1 MGEMRA
7 ARTDDAVL
15 VSAALAGDRHAL
27 EEVLRSCLP
36 LVYTIVR
43 RGMADHPDVDDV
55 VQETV
60 LRVLRQLPAMRSPAQ
75 FRSWVAAIAVR
86 QVGTHLR
93 RSGANAARTAGIE
106 EALRIA
112 DERGP
117 SEDETAL
124 GVDLSRQRRQT
135 ERASRWLDAGNRAL
149 LSLWWLELAGELSR
163 ADLAAAVGTSVA
175 HAGVRVQR
183 LRAQLEQSRAAVS
196 ALEARP
202 RCARLGEVVAGW
214 DGRPGPLWRK
224 RVARHVR
231 SCPACSRAA
240 GGMVA
245 TERLLPTLA
254 LLPVPAGLT
263 TTLVGNAAALPAAVA
278 AGSGAGLS
286 AGLLGAAGQAVA
298 AHPILATVTAGV
310 LAIAGTASTAR
321 LSDPEPPRPPAVA
334 APARV
339 PAPEPSLARSPS
351 SSPTAPASG
360 RQPASAAPP
369 ATRPGP
375 LRIGPVSLEAQNAPG
390 RYVATATGLGVL
402 EPATA
407 GSDVATR
414 GRASFRA
421 VPGLNDAACFSFR
434 YADGRYLRHS
444 SWRLRLSPN
453 EGTPLFRGDA
463 TFCVRG
469 GAEAGSV
476 ALESS
481 NYPGWF
487 LRHRDDQ
494 LWVDYSDASAA
505 FRADSSFLVRS
516 ALSE

>member
-1 MGEMRA
+1 MRA

-15 VSAALAGDRHAL
+15 VSAALTGDRHAL
-27 EEVLRSCLP
+27 EELLRSCLP

-43 RGMADHPDVDDV
+43 RGLGDHPDVDDV
-55 VQETV
+55 VQETL

-106 EALRIA
+106 EAARIA
-112 DERGP
+112 DERSP

-135 ERASRWLDAGNRAL
+135 ERASRWLDADNRAL

-163 ADLAAAVGTSVA
+163 AELAAAAGTSVA

-183 LRAQLEQSRAAVS
+183 MRAQLEVSRAVVA

-202 RCARLGEVVAGW
+202 GCARLGEVVAGW
-214 DGRPGPLWRK
+214 DGGPGPLWRK

-245 TERLLPTLA
+245 TERLLPALA
-254 LLPVPAGLT
+254 LLPVPAGLA
-263 TTLVGNAAALPAAVA
+263 TTLVGNAALPAAVA
-278 AGSGAGLS
+278 AGSGAGVS

-310 LAIAGTASTAR
+310 LAIGGTATTAR
-321 LSDPEPPRPPAVA
+321 LSDPETPRPPAVA

-339 PAPEPSLARSPS
+339 PSPEASSPRSPS
-351 SSPTAPASG
+351 SSPAAVASSPASPG
-360 RQPASAAPP
+360 AVPS
-369 ATRPGP
+369 ATRPGS

-407 GSDVATR
+407 GSDEATR
-414 GRASFRA
+414 GRVSFRV
-421 VPGLNDAACFSFR
+421 VPGLNDAACYSFR
-434 YADGRYLRHS
+434 YADGRYLRHL
-444 SWRLRLSPN
+444 SWRLRLSPD

-463 TFCVRG
+463 TFCART
-469 GAEAGSV
+469 GAGVGSV

-487 LRHRDDQ
+487 LRHRADQ
-494 LWVDYSDASAA
+494 LWVDRADASSA

>member
-7 ARTDDAVL
+7 TRTDDADL
-15 VSAALAGDRHAL
+15 VSAALTGDRHAL
-27 EEVLRSCLP
+27 EELLRSCLP

-43 RGMADHPDVDDV
+43 RGLGDHPDVDDV
-55 VQETV
+55 VQETL

-106 EALRIA
+106 EALPIA
-112 DERGP
+112 DERSP
-117 SEDETAL
+117 SEDETAF
-124 GVDLSRQRRQT
+124 GVDVSRQRRQT
-135 ERASRWLDAGNRAL
+135 ERASRWLDADNRAL
-149 LSLWWLELAGELSR
+149 LSLWWLEVAGELSR
-163 ADLAAAVGTSVA
+163 SELAAAAGTSVA

-183 LRAQLEQSRAAVS
+183 MRAQLEVSRAVVA

-202 RCARLGEVVAGW
+202 ACARLGEVVAGW

-245 TERLLPTLA
+245 TERLLPALA
-254 LLPVPAGLT
+254 LLPVPAGLA
-263 TTLVGNAAALPAAVA
+263 TTLVGNAALPAAVA
-278 AGSGAGLS
+278 AGSGAGVS

-310 LAIAGTASTAR
+310 LAIGGTASTAQ
-321 LSDPEPPRPPAVA
+321 LTDPEPSRPPAVA

-339 PAPEPSLARSPS
+339 PSPKASAPRSSTATPAAAA
-351 SSPTAPASG
+351 SSPDAPGAV
-360 RQPASAAPP
+360 PSAA
-369 ATRPGP
+369 RPGSLP
-375 LRIGPVSLEAQNAPG
+375 IGSVSFESQNVPG
-390 RYVATATGLGVL
+390 RYIGTAAGLGVL
-402 EPATA
+402 EPAAA
-407 GSDVATR
+407 GSDEATR
-414 GRASFRA
+414 DRVSFQA
-421 VPGLNDAACFSFR
+421 VPGLSDAVCYSFR
-434 YADGRYLRHS
+434 YADGRYLRHL
-444 SWRLRLSPN
+444 SWRVRVAPD
-453 EGTPLFRGDA
+453 EGTALFRGDA
-463 TFCVRG
+463 TFCARA
-469 GAEAGSV
+469 GAVAGSV

-487 LRHRDDQ
+487 LRHRYGE
-494 LWVDYSDASAA
+494 LWVDRSDASAV